1 VPLLTIP
8 GYLSSAPVFSVRFVL
23 RDLQF
28 IAEIQQLKN
37 KYIIAAIESLGT
49 DIELSFATVGY
60 SPSKE

>member
-1 VPLLTIP
+1 MN
-8 GYLSSAPVFSVRFVL
+8 
-23 RDLQF
+23 

-37 KYIIAAIESLGT
+37 KYIIAAIKPLGT